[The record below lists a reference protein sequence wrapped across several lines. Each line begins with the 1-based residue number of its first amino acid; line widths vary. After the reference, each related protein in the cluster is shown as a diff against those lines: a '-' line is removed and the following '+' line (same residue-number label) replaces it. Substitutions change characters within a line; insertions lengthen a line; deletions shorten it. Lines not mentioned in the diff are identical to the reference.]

1 MLQFYQ
7 LSITSLTQINV
18 YKTIIN
24 TQFYIIQFEIK
35 LIKYNH

>member
-1 MLQFYQ
+1 MLHFYQ
-7 LSITSLTQINV
+7 LSITVLIQINV
-18 YKTIIN
+18 DKTIIN

>member
-1 MLQFYQ
+1 MLQCYQ

-24 TQFYIIQFEIK
+24 TQCYIIQFEIK
-35 LIKYNH
+35 LIKYDH

>member
-7 LSITSLTQINV
+7 LSITVLIQINV
-18 YKTIIN
+18 DKTIIN

>member
-18 YKTIIN
+18 DKTIIN

>member
-7 LSITSLTQINV
+7 LSITGLTQINV
-18 YKTIIN
+18 DKTIIN